1 MNPYSIPT
9 LMSFIFALFLA
20 SFVLYQGYRQFAN
33 KAFALAIF
41 SLSIMEF
48 GNFMILQSLD
58 LQNLLFWGRISLVGC
73 CLIPANWSLFSVVF
87 ARSNYE
93 KISKR
98 FKLILVVIYVL
109 SFLFLVLI
117 PFDSFITVTNSTTSG
132 QNIFLLGKVGR
143 FFCVFLLLSIVFILF
158 NLETVYR
165 NSTGIKKWQIK
176 YSILGMFAAFT
187 FYVYVISKV
196 ILFQFAKS
204 TYIPLGSVVILISL
218 GILTFSFIR
227 HRLMNIDVFVSR
239 QVFYG
244 SFTLIIISSYLILV
258 GFIGQLLKILSID
271 FNLIFYP
278 IFLLFSLLA
287 LSVFF
292 LSTTSRKVITR
303 FIDRHFYKNRYDYRF
318 EWIELTNI
326 ISSAIDLNDLLN
338 KFMHLVAETMC
349 VNEITVWLYDSDDKK
364 YNLASVKDVLE
375 SENSI
380 NINRCLIKYLEEKA
394 EPFSVVSETSDS
406 KTKEIFNT
414 NKAFFN
420 SYSVSVISPLIV
432 KGDLIGLITLGRE
445 ITGAV
450 YNYEDYDMLKTLC
463 HQAANAILNIKLS
476 DRLVLAGEMELMN
489 KISSFILH
497 DIKNS
502 ISMLSLI
509 VQNASSNMQDPEFQ
523 DDVLETIS
531 KTIGN
536 MKGLISRISRI
547 PKDIEL
553 NKTKTNVNKLLK
565 DSIIQT
571 GLNKDGVQL
580 IENYSDLPEV
590 NLDREKIQSVIRNLI
605 INAQELLR
613 DHGMV
618 SISTCI
624 ENENIIIE
632 VKDNGPGMSKE
643 FIKNKLFK
651 PFQTTKKKGLGIGLY
666 QSKTIIEAH
675 SGRIGV
681 ESQVGRGAQFRIYL
695 PFEKMGEKKNE

>member
-9 LMSFIFALFLA
+9 LVSFIFALFLT

-33 KAFALAIF
+33 RAFALAIS
-41 SLSIMEF
+41 SLGIMEF
-48 GNFMILQSLD
+48 GNFMVLQSSD
-58 LQNLLFWGRISLVGC
+58 PQSLLFWGRISLVGC

-87 ARSNYE
+87 ARSHE
-93 KISKR
+93 TISKK
-98 FKLILVVIYVL
+98 FKLLLLAIYIL
-109 SFLFLVLI
+109 SFIFLVLI
-117 PFDSFITVTNSTTSG
+117 PFDSFITVSKTTLTG
-132 QNIFLLGKVGR
+132 QNVFLLGKAGR
-143 FFCVFLLLSIVFILF
+143 FLCVFLLLAIVFILF

-187 FYVYVISKV
+187 FYIYVISRV
-196 ILFQFAKS
+196 ILFQYAKY
-204 TYIPLGSVVILISL
+204 TYIPIGSGVILISL

-244 SFTLIIISSYLILV
+244 SFTLIVISSYLILV
-258 GFIGQLLKILSID
+258 GFIGQLLKILGVD

-278 IFLLFSLLA
+278 IFVLFSLLT

-292 LSTTSRKVITR
+292 LSATSRKVVTR

-326 ISSAIDLNDLLN
+326 IGSVIDLNDLLK
-338 KFMHLVAETMC
+338 KFMELVAETMC
-349 VNEITVWLYDSDDKK
+349 VNEITVWLYDGDDKK
-364 YNLASVKDVLE
+364 YHLTSLRDISE
-375 SENSI
+375 SGNSI
-380 NINRCLIKYLEEKA
+380 YIDRPLIKHLEEKA
-394 EPFSVVSETSDS
+394 EPFSIDFDTIDS
-406 KTKEIFNT
+406 NLREIFET
-414 NKAFFN
+414 NRAFFDR
-420 SYSVSVISPLIV
+420 YSVSVMSPLIV
-432 KGDLIGLITLGRE
+432 KGDLVGFITLGKE
-445 ITGAV
+445 ITGAA

-463 HQAANAILNIKLS
+463 NQAANAILNIKLS

-497 DIKNS
+497 DLKNS

-509 VQNASSNMQDPEFQ
+509 VQNASCNMQDPEFQ
-523 DDVLETIS
+523 KDVLETIS

-536 MKGLISRISRI
+536 MKGLISRISRM

-553 NKTKTNVNKLLK
+553 NRTKTNVTKLMK
-565 DSIIQT
+565 DSIAQT
-571 GLNKDGVQL
+571 GLSKDGIQL
-580 IENYSDLPEV
+580 IEKYSDLPDL

-605 INAQELLR
+605 INAQELLK
-613 DHGMV
+613 DHGTV
-618 SISTCI
+618 SVSTYA

-632 VKDNGPGMSKE
+632 VKDNGPGMSRE
-643 FIKNKLFK
+643 FLKNKLFK

-666 QSKTIIEAH
+666 QSKTIIAAHGGKIEA
-675 SGRIGV
+675 
-681 ESQVGRGAQFRIYL
+681 ESEVGRGAQFRIYL
-695 PFEKMGEKKNE
+695 PFEENGRKKE